1 MIWILL
7 LVFLASAGVTGTVYL
22 MKRARRFWPAKQL
35 SEKNKVLG
43 WIASAWPLYI
53 CLPFLAVNVYAF
65 VIAYVNLILIWAAC
79 DLVGYII
86 RRLRKKE
93 RREHYVIGWIAVGLT
108 ACYLTWGWI
117 SAHTVL
123 RTEYRFE
130 TAKELGRESLRVAV
144 IADLH
149 VGLTLDGDEFAE
161 QCRRIAEEKPD
172 LVVAAG
178 DFADDDSTRSDMIK
192 ACEALGNIP
201 AELGVY
207 WVYGNHDRG
216 YFSYRDFTA
225 EEMAETL
232 ARCGVKVLSDETADA
247 DGHITVVGREDK
259 GNGGRLSAGELMK
272 GIDPSRYVI
281 MLDHQPN
288 DYTAEAEAGPD
299 LVISGHTHGGHIF
312 PAGLVGQLT
321 GANDRLYGTERRGN
335 TDFLVT
341 SGISGWG
348 IPFKTFA
355 VSEYVVVDIYP
366 TK

>member
-1 MIWILL
+1 M
-7 LVFLASAGVTGTVYL
+7 
-22 MKRARRFWPAKQL
+22 
-35 SEKNKVLG
+35 
-43 WIASAWPLYI
+43 
-53 CLPFLAVNVYAF
+53 
-65 VIAYVNLILIWAAC
+65 
-79 DLVGYII
+79 
-86 RRLRKKE
+86 
-93 RREHYVIGWIAVGLT
+93 
-108 ACYLTWGWI
+108 
-117 SAHTVL
+117 
-123 RTEYRFE
+123 
-130 TAKELGRESLRVAV
+130 AV

-149 VGLTLDGDEFAE
+149 VGLTLDGDQFAE

-192 ACEALGNIP
+192 ACEALGSIP